1 MVFRKISQLV
11 ASTMIGVRAHAAP
24 TLNLTDFIASPS
36 YATSFEDIPNNGAHY
51 TGGLVYT
58 TDNIKIEQV
67 DGDPVA
73 HIWINRG
80 GMEGANSWYPNGG
93 DSGYTS
99 ISTQSGQ
106 EMEGLSF
113 LVRTGG
119 SFHNRVQYALF
130 NDGVSVLEGFS
141 FSDVDTA
148 TRLGFDGGGFDM
160 MFIRSTFDG
169 VAFGDGARNALEIDG
184 IKIAAIEI
192 PEPASMLLVGLGL
205 VSLFVG
211 RRRDTLASQ
220 QQ

>member
-1 MVFRKISQLV
+1 MVFRKTSQLV
-11 ASTMIGVRAHAAP
+11 ASTMIGVSAHAAP

-99 ISTQSGQ
+99 ISTQCS
-106 EMEGLSF
+106 SD
-113 LVRTGG
+113 RHSTGWR
-119 SFHNRVQYALF
+119 SA
-130 NDGVSVLEGFS
+130 
-141 FSDVDTA
+141 TA
-148 TRLGFDGGGFDM
+148 HAMHWKSTAS
-160 MFIRSTFDG
+160 RS
-169 VAFGDGARNALEIDG
+169 R
-184 IKIAAIEI
+184 
-192 PEPASMLLVGLGL
+192 P
-205 VSLFVG
+205 
-211 RRRDTLASQ
+211 
-220 QQ
+220 